1 MSYFLSSIDL
11 SGSPARVKVQVL
23 RKGEWKHPSAP
34 GGVLKIDD
42 ATLDALEHAFRSG
55 VRGKELPVN
64 LDHKHDT
71 FVVGWLR
78 DLHREGD
85 ALVGYVDVVD
95 KDVANAI
102 REQKLRY
109 SSAELLF
116 HYTDPETQQEYP
128 AVLKGLA
135 LTNYPFIKQMQP
147 AEVLNL
153 SEIEEVHDMEE
164 RLKQLEAQM
173 AQYEAQ
179 LREMQEAT
187 AKLQEENAKLRAAN
201 DALLLENRRQRDEML
216 LKEYES
222 SIPPAVRKVVSALL
236 AMTRGE
242 EVHLSEFRDDAD
254 RPADLRD
261 LVYLL
266 LNELQALQG
275 KQTDLSELRVPEP
288 RRVGVNADT
297 LIQQAEQLARERG
310 IEFNAAI
317 RQLMKDKGVK

>member
-1 MSYFLSSIDL
+1 MSYFLSPIDL
-11 SGSPARVKVQVL
+11 SGSPTRVKVQVL

-34 GGVLKIDD
+34 AGVLKIDD
-42 ATLDALEHAFRSG
+42 ATLEALEQAFHSG

-78 DLHREGD
+78 DLQREGD

-95 KDVANAI
+95 GEVAKAV

-116 HYTDPETQQEYP
+116 QYTDPETGEQYP

-135 LTNYPFIKQMQP
+135 LTNYPFIKQMRP
-147 AEVLNL
+147 AEVVNL
-153 SEIEEVHDMEE
+153 SEIEEVQSMEE
-164 RLKQLEAQM
+164 RIKQLEAQM
-173 AQYEAQ
+173 TQYEAQ
-179 LREMQEAT
+179 LREMQEMT
-187 AKLQEENAKLRAAN
+187 ARLQEENAKLRAAN
-201 DALLLENRRQRDEML
+201 EALLLESRRQQDEML
-216 LKEYES
+216 LKDYED

-266 LNELQALQG
+266 LNEFKSLHS
-275 KQTDLSELRVPEP
+275 KPVDLTELRVPEP

-297 LIQQAEQLARERG
+297 LIQQAEELARERR
-310 IEFNAAI
+310 IDFNTAI
-317 RQLMKDKGVK
+317 RQLMKDKGVR